1 MPEKIVGLEKP
12 IEDPGTGGLATYHV
26 VVQYL
31 VQLYTGC
38 SAVTLAGYVS
48 RAAAEA
54 GKSPLMH
61 TTAQIKA
68 QPAGDSAAWP
78 DWFYRQI
85 LDLETGA
92 TNVLADAMPVYA
104 AVLAPTEEERAQ

>member
-1 MPEKIVGLEKP
+1 MQQIIGLEKP
-12 IEDPGTGGLATYHV
+12 IEDNGTGGVATFHV

-48 RAAAEA
+48 RAAHES
-54 GKSPLMH
+54 GKLPLMH

-68 QPAGDSAAWP
+68 QPVGDSAAWP
-78 DWFYRQI
+78 DWFCRQVVNV
-85 LDLETGA
+85 ETGA
-92 TNVLADAMPVYA
+92 TNVLADAVPIYAEA
-104 AVLAPTEEERAQ
+104 AVADEVEQAQ